1 MATKPKKSK
10 GAKSTAD
17 NAELELTRTS
27 DIEKTPQGIVKR
39 WAAELELSHQ
49 READWR
55 EESKKLWMKYEAEK
69 AAASSFNIFWSNTEI
84 LQSAVYNSTPQPDVR
99 RRFRDEDTVG
109 KYVSKILERSL
120 AFEIDDYDFDG
131 VMDDTVLDMLVVGR
145 GLPRIKYEP
154 EFVKVGPDGVT
165 PAPAAGEYIEPPEEK
180 AEGAADAPAEDAAE
194 GDDASSYEKLA
205 DQHVPCE
212 HVQWDDYRCG
222 PGKRWNDLPWEAF
235 RHEFTFEMAEKA
247 FGLEIAQA
255 LTYTQTEGTERAT
268 NDKQVRAVFK
278 VCEVW
283 EIWDKDQRRVLFI
296 APTYTAGPC
305 RNEPDPLHL
314 KNFWPN
320 PRPAYAVRNSRK
332 TVPTPLYRLY
342 EQQAIELN
350 RISLR
355 ISKLQNALKVRGAYY
370 AQLTELASILEADDN
385 DMIPV
390 KNAAAIAENGLDK
403 AIWIMPIDKLQ
414 AALQALYVAR
424 DQTKQTIYEIIG
436 IADILRGASDPNET
450 AKAQAIKSQWG
461 SIRVQKMQRE
471 IQRVARDLMRLKAE
485 VIAEQFTPDQLSKIT
500 SVQLPTKEQK
510 DMATQGAAQAKQ
522 AGQPLP
528 PDVQKMLALPSW
540 DDVMGVMRSDSM
552 RSYRIDVETDSTVA
566 ETINRDMTGLGELLS
581 SLAGWVE
588 QSFAAVQMGA
598 MTVDTLKEIA
608 LAVIRRARLGSAV
621 EDAFEQ
627 IQAPP
632 PKPDQGAQLEQ
643 MKQGLLDL
651 IKTEGTKLTQ
661 QEQGI
666 EQRHQEVDAVIQQL
680 GQGAQAASAHAIEA
694 HQTAQ
699 TERAS
704 ANELQGVLQQ
714 FSDTVQAMMR
724 TMHNVQASMTAPKQV
739 VFDRGP
745 DKRVNGARVMTQN
758 ATPQPTPIEGQLM
771 QALSMLAGSMQRI
784 ENAITAPKQISFTRD
799 PKSQR
804 ITGATASV

>member
-10 GAKSTAD
+10 GAKSATAS
-17 NAELELTRTS
+17 NEVELTRTS

-55 EESKKLWMKYEAEK
+55 DEAKKLWSKYEAEK
-69 AAASSFNIFWSNTEI
+69 AAASSFNILYSNTEI
-84 LQSAVYNSTPQPDVR
+84 LQAAVYNSTPQPDVR

-120 AFEIDDYDFDG
+120 SFEIDDYDFDG
-131 VMDDTVLDMLVVGR
+131 VMDDTVLDMLVTGR

-154 EFVKVGPDGVT
+154 VFVKVSPDGVT
-165 PAPAAGEYIEPPEEK
+165 SAPAAGDYIEPEEP
-180 AEGAADAPAEDAAE
+180 AEGAEGVPADASAEETDQ
-194 GDDASSYEKLA
+194 SSYEKLA

-222 PGKRWNDLPWEAF
+222 PGKRWDDIPWEAF

-247 FGLEIAQA
+247 FGNAIAQA
-255 LTYTQTEGTERAT
+255 LTYSQTEGTERAS
-268 NDKQVRAVFK
+268 NDKQVREVFK

-305 RNEPDPLHL
+305 RNESDPLHL

-355 ISKLQNALKVRGAYY
+355 ISKLQTALKVRGAYMS
-370 AQLTELASILEADDN
+370 QLTELASILEADDN
-385 DMIPV
+385 DMIAV
-390 KNAAAIAENGLDK
+390 KNAAAIAEGGLDK

-414 AALQALYVAR
+414 AALQSLYLAR

-450 AKAQAIKSQWG
+450 AKAQSIKSQWG

-485 VIAEQFTPDQLSKIT
+485 VIAEQFTPEQLSKIT
-500 SVQLPTKEQK
+500 SVQLPFKQQQ
-510 DMATQGAAQAKQ
+510 DMAKQGAAQAKQ

-528 PDVQKMLALPSW
+528 PEVQKMLELPTW
-540 DDVMGVMRSDSM
+540 EDVLAVMRSDSM

-566 ETINRDMTGLGELLS
+566 ETINRDMTGMGELLS
-581 SLAGWVE
+581 ALAGWVQE
-588 QSFAAVQMGA
+588 SFAAVQMGA

-608 LAVIRRARLGSAV
+608 LSVIRRARLGSAV

-651 IKTEGTKLTQ
+651 IKSEGTKLTQ

-704 ANELQGVLQQ
+704 ASELQGVLQQ
-714 FSDTVQAMMR
+714 FADTVQAMMR
-724 TMHNVQASMTAPKQV
+724 TMHNVQASMTAPKQIM
-739 VFDRGP
+739 FDRGP
-745 DKRVNGARVMTQN
+745 DKRISGARAVVQN

-771 QALSMLAGSMQRI
+771 QALSMLANSMQRI

-799 PKSQR
+799 PQSQR
-804 ITGATASV
+804 ITGATASL